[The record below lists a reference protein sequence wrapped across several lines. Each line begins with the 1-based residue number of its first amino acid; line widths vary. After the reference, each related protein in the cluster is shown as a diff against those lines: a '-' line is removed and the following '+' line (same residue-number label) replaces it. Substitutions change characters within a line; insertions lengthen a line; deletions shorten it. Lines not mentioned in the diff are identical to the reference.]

1 MTLQSISDKVSLI
14 MSKVTFEEAVQKAVE
29 EKLNDL
35 NGEEEDGDDENP
47 QKELSIQEEYQL
59 WRKNC
64 PVMYEFVS
72 ETALTWP
79 SLTVQWLPDQE
90 ITSTGINQRLIL
102 GTHTSGEDTDY
113 LKIAST
119 QLPKSLLEIKSE
131 KDNEDEDTADVNPVE
146 QKQGVNARLKVTKKY
161 KHESEVNRAR
171 YMPQDPNFIST
182 ISGSGKVY
190 VYNTGLETKE
200 APLVLNHHTENGY
213 GVSWNRFVKGHLLT
227 SSDDK
232 TVALWD
238 ISKPDAPQ
246 HVLRSHTDIVNDV
259 QWHNRDG
266 NLFGSVSEDKTIHLY
281 DTRSLPNP
289 TNIIQRHAAVNTIA
303 FSNHSS
309 NLFSVG
315 LDDSTI
321 ELFDIRNPQ
330 QKLHTIMGHSE
341 SITSLEWDPHNDGI
355 LASGSQD
362 RRVILWDIKKIGEE
376 QIQEDED
383 DGAPE
388 LFMMH
393 AGHTSGITDLSFNP
407 NIPWTLAT
415 SSDDNIVHLWKIAKK
430 LTNEYYGEVEED
442 IDYFSLE

>member
-1 MTLQSISDKVSLI
+1 MSDI
-14 MSKVTFEEAVQKAVE
+14 QAAVKKALE
-29 EKLNDL
+29 EKTQEELSAIAA
-35 NGEEEDGDDENP
+35 GEDDENP
-47 QKELSIQEEYQL
+47 QKELSIEEEYQL

-64 PVMYEFVS
+64 PLMYEFVS

-90 ITSTGINQRLIL
+90 VLSTGIKHRILL

-119 QLPKSLLEIKSE
+119 QLPKSLV
-131 KDNEDEDTADVNPVE
+131 DTNGKQQQQEEGPADY
-146 QKQGVNARLKVTKKY
+146 QKQGFNARLKVNKKF
-161 KHESEVNRAR
+161 KHQDEVNRAR
-171 YMPQDPNFIST
+171 YQPQDPTKIGT
-182 ISGSGKVY
+182 INGSGKVFIY
-190 VYNTGLETKE
+190 DTTLESKE
-200 APLVLNHHTENGY
+200 PIFHLEHHTENGY
-213 GVSWNRFVKGHLLT
+213 GISWNKFNQGQLLT

-238 ISKPDAPQ
+238 INNQSTSTITPK
-246 HVLRSHTDIVNDV
+246 HIFKHHSDIVNDV
-259 QWHNRDG
+259 QWHNH
-266 NLFGSVSEDKTIHLY
+266 NANVFGSVSEDKTIQLFDIRTSLSTPLHLI
-281 DTRSLPNP
+281 N
-289 TNIIQRHAAVNTIA
+289 RHAAVNTIS
-303 FSNHSS
+303 FSLHSS
-309 NLFSVG
+309 NLFAVG
-315 LDDSTI
+315 LDDATI
-321 ELFDIRNPQ
+321 ELFDIRNPSK
-330 QKLHTIMGHSE
+330 KLHTIMGHSE

-355 LASGSQD
+355 IASGSQD

-415 SSDDNIVHLWKIAKK
+415 SSDDNIVHLWKVAKK
-430 LTNEYYGEVEED
+430 LTNEYHGIVEED
-442 IDYFSLE
+442 IDYNQLE

>member
-1 MTLQSISDKVSLI
+1 
-14 MSKVTFEEAVQKAVE
+14 MSKVSFEEAVQKAVE
-29 EKLNDL
+29 EKARYGL
-35 NGEEEDGDDENP
+35 GEYDDEENP
-47 QKELSIQEEYQL
+47 QKELSVEEEYQL

-79 SLTVQWLPDQE
+79 SLTVQWLPNQE
-90 ITSTGINQRLIL
+90 ITDTGINQRLIL

-119 QLPKSLLEIKSE
+119 QLPKSLLDIKT
-131 KDNEDEDTADVNPVE
+131 KKGDEDTADVNPVE

-161 KHESEVNRAR
+161 KHEDEVNRAR
-171 YMPQDPNFIST
+171 YMPQDPAMIST

-190 VYNTGLETKE
+190 LYNTGLETKE
-200 APLVLNHHTENGY
+200 SPLVLNHHTENGY
-213 GVSWNRFVKGHLLT
+213 GISWNRFVKGHLLT

-246 HVLRSHTDIVNDV
+246 HVLKNHIDIVNDV

-266 NLFGSVSEDKTIHLY
+266 NLFGSVGEDKTIQLY
-281 DTRSLPNP
+281 DTRSLQAP
-289 TNIIQRHAAVNTIA
+289 TASIQRHAAVNTIA

-309 NLFSVG
+309 NLFAVG

-321 ELFDIRNPQ
+321 ELFDMRNPQ

-355 LASGSQD
+355 IASGSQD

-393 AGHTSGITDLSFNP
+393 AGHTSAITDLSFNP

-415 SSDDNIVHLWKIAKK
+415 SSDDNIVHLWKISKK
-430 LTNEYYGEVEED
+430 LTNEYYGETEEE
-442 IDYFSLE
+442 IDYYSLE

>member
-1 MTLQSISDKVSLI
+1 
-14 MSKVTFEEAVQKAVE
+14 MSKVSFEDAMEKALE
-29 EKLNDL
+29 EKARSAL
-35 NGEEEDGDDENP
+35 EEYGDEENP
-47 QKELSIQEEYQL
+47 QKELSVEEEYQL

-64 PVMYEFVS
+64 PIMYEFVS

-90 ITSTGINQRLIL
+90 VTSTGINQRLIL

-119 QLPKSLLEIKSE
+119 QLPKSLVEVKSE
-131 KDNEDEDTADVNPVE
+131 KADEDDGINPVE
-146 QKQGVNARLKVTKKY
+146 QQKGVNARLKVTRKY
-161 KHESEVNRAR
+161 KHQGEVNRAR
-171 YMPQDPNFIST
+171 YMPQDPNLIST
-182 ISGSGKVY
+182 ISGTGKVNI
-190 VYNTGLETKE
+190 YNIGLETKE
-200 APLVLNHHTENGY
+200 KPLVLNHHTANGY
-213 GVSWNRFVKGHLLT
+213 GISWNRFVKGHLLT

-232 TVALWD
+232 TVALWE
-238 ISKPDAPQ
+238 ISKPDSPQ
-246 HVLRSHTDIVNDV
+246 HVLRDHTDIVNDV

-266 NLFGSVSEDKTIHLY
+266 NLFGSVGEDKTIKLY
-281 DTRSLPNP
+281 DTRSLQSPSNV
-289 TNIIQRHAAVNTIA
+289 IQRHAAVNTIA

-309 NLFSVG
+309 NLFAVG

-330 QKLHTIMGHSE
+330 NKLHTIMGHSE
-341 SITSLEWDPHNDGI
+341 SITALEWDPHNDGI
-355 LASGSQD
+355 IASGSQD

-393 AGHTSGITDLSFNP
+393 AGHTSAITDLSFNP

-415 SSDDNIVHLWKIAKK
+415 SSDDNIVHLWKISKK
-430 LTNEYYGEVEED
+430 LTNEYYGEVEGD

>member
-1 MTLQSISDKVSLI
+1 
-14 MSKVTFEEAVQKAVE
+14 MSKVSFEEAVQKAVE

-35 NGEEEDGDDENP
+35 GAGDDEEEENP

-90 ITSTGINQRLIL
+90 VTSTGINQRLIL

-119 QLPKSLLEIKSE
+119 QLPKSLLNIKSE
-131 KDNEDEDTADVNPVE
+131 KEDEEADVNPVE
-146 QKQGVNARLKVTKKY
+146 QRQGVNARLKVTKKY
-161 KHESEVNRAR
+161 KHENEVNRAR
-171 YMPQDPNFIST
+171 YMPQEPTLIST
-182 ISGSGKVY
+182 ISGSGTVY
-190 VYNTGLETKE
+190 VYNTGAETKE
-200 APLVLNHHTENGY
+200 KPLALNHHTDNGY
-213 GVSWNRFVKGHLLT
+213 GISWNPFVKGHLLT

-238 ISKPDAPQ
+238 VAKPEAPQ
-246 HVLRSHTDIVNDV
+246 HVLKTHTDIVNDV
-259 QWHNRDG
+259 QWHNR
-266 NLFGSVSEDKTIHLY
+266 NEHLFGSVGEDKFIHLF
-281 DTRSLPNP
+281 DTRSLKSP
-289 TNIIQRHAAVNTIA
+289 TSIIQRNAAVNTIA

-309 NLFSVG
+309 NLFAVG

-321 ELFDIRNPQ
+321 ELFDIRNPK

-362 RRVILWDIKKIGEE
+362 RRVILWDIKRIGEE

-393 AGHTSGITDLSFNP
+393 AGHTSGITDISFNP

-415 SSDDNIVHLWKIAKK
+415 SSDDNIIHLWKISKN
-430 LTNEYYGEVEED
+430 LTNEYYGETGED
-442 IDYFSLE
+442 IDYSSLE